1 MEWLKTIIE
10 KHSADGKTDVEAVM
24 NAVNTEFPKHAVT
37 KSVYN
42 EQADKLKA
50 ANETLETLKKS
61 NKDNEALQ
69 SELKSYKDK
78 VTQLETEAK
87 ETAKKQ
93 SIKDALTAAKATDVD
108 YLMYKLGEVEVGE
121 DGQIKDLDHKI
132 KDLQANLP
140 QFFESAVD
148 AKQTDGYK
156 SLGGADLG
164 KGKQPEAQDVAAVI
178 SNKDVNL
185 TQFLEQ
191 QAKGV

>member
-10 KHSADGKTDVEAVM
+10 KHTTDGNTDIEAVM

-50 ANETLETLKKS
+50 ATDTLETLKKS

-69 SELKSYKDK
+69 DELKSYKDK
-78 VTQLETEAK
+78 VTRLETEAK

-108 YLMYKLGEVEVGE
+108 YLMYKLGDLETAE
-121 DGQIKDLDHKI
+121 DGSIVDLENKI

-140 QFFESAVD
+140 TFFQAAES
-148 AKQTDGYK
+148 QEGTSTDGFQF
-156 SLGGADLG
+156 LGGADLPSG
-164 KGKQPEAQDVAAVI
+164 KVPQPLDIASAIANP
-178 SNKDVNL
+178 SVNL
-185 TQFLEQ
+185 TDLLN
-191 QAKGV
+191 KK

>member
-10 KHSADGKTDVEAVM
+10 KHTTDGNTDIEAVM

-50 ANETLETLKKS
+50 ANDTLETLKKS

-69 SELKSYKDK
+69 DELKSYKDK

-93 SIKDALTAAKATDVD
+93 TIKDALTAAKATDVD
-108 YLMYKLGEVEVGE
+108 YLMYKLGDLETAE
-121 DGQIKDLDHKI
+121 DGSIVDLENKI

-140 QFFESAVD
+140 TFFQAAEPQEA
-148 AKQTDGYK
+148 ATTDGFQF
-156 SLGGADLG
+156 LGGADLPSG
-164 KGKQPEAQDVAAVI
+164 KTPQPLDIASAIANP
-178 SNKDVNL
+178 SVNL
-185 TQFLEQ
+185 TDLLN
-191 QAKGV
+191 KK